1 MQSRLYVYSLVI
13 MSSMDSERN
22 EFVHLQFISS
32 FLKNTLLQLCVIPDE
47 TVFPKLVE
55 DTKRGVFLDE
65 ANLRLRPIVNEQPNR

>member
-13 MSSMDSERN
+13 MFSMDSERI

-47 TVFPKLVE
+47 KPFPP
-55 DTKRGVFLDE
+55 
-65 ANLRLRPIVNEQPNR
+65 NLWKIPKGESS